1 MMNPEELQKYI
12 LIKRDARELR
22 KILFGI
28 NDINDWNKLLIL
40 YTIFLMYQHMYLI
53 YKRMEKMNKPGT
65 FNFARDFKDLYIFFF
80 FVVNLRSVYLYMVV
94 NIARVDRKLAGSIHG
109 NLKEFF
115 DY

>member
-1 MMNPEELQKYI
+1 MTDYKSYKKFYTNG
-12 LIKRDARELR
+12 D
-22 KILFGI
+22 LFTLTGADFYGLVEVE
-28 NDINDWNKLLIL
+28 NNVAVESSTKKALTSKN
-40 YTIFLMYQHMYLI
+40 
-53 YKRMEKMNKPGT
+53 T
-65 FNFARDFKDLYIFFF
+65 FDTDLAFSRDFKDLYIFFF